1 MIARKKLTAFAVLLS
16 LLLLL
21 VFGVAAA
28 GQVYAEETGTAVS
41 DIQDTQDT
49 QDTAADTGSKAELNE
64 EEIPLAE
71 AKASVFETQEQ
82 TKGMHSFLAFL
93 IVAGAAAVT
102 GGAVALRAK
111 FGSSKKSYVHADDL
125 TIFRGKK

>member
-1 MIARKKLTAFAVLLS
+1 MVARKKLTAFAVLLS
-16 LLLLL
+16 LSLLL
-21 VFGVAAA
+21 VFGVTAAS
-28 GQVYAEETGTAVS
+28 QVYAEESTAVS
-41 DIQDTQDT
+41 DIQSEPATKE
-49 QDTAADTGSKAELNE
+49 TGSKVELTE

-93 IVAGAAAVT
+93 LVAVAAAVT

-111 FGSSKKSYVHADDL
+111 LGRRKRSYVPAEDL
-125 TIFRGKK
+125 TIFRLKK

>member
-1 MIARKKLTAFAVLLS
+1 MVARKKLTAFAVLLS
-16 LLLLL
+16 LSLLLI
-21 VFGVAAA
+21 FGVAAA
-28 GQVYAEETGTAVS
+28 GQVYAEESTAVS
-41 DIQDTQDT
+41 DTQSE
-49 QDTAADTGSKAELNE
+49 QAAKDSSKIELTE

-93 IVAGAAAVT
+93 LVAAAAAVT

-111 FGSSKKSYVHADDL
+111 FGGRKRSYVPADDL
-125 TIFRGKK
+125 TIFRSKK